1 MRSLTSG
8 IPLISA
14 GLLTVGLLVPAGTA
28 PAAATPAAGA
38 EVCAG
43 VPAPKLRAV
52 RPDSRLNGMFT
63 SYGNG
68 NRRLDDWTGADGTYS
83 VRLSDGR
90 DLWIYSDTFLGRV
103 NEDGTRP
110 PTVDDGGTTPF
121 VNNSFIVQKG
131 RRLTTEH
138 GGTVKN
144 PTALLPPPDKNHWY
158 WAGDGTTAGDKVEVT
173 YQEYERFGPGAWD
186 WRWSRNVVARFS
198 QKRLSKP
205 LSVTP
210 LPSGRQIAWASAL
223 RRVGGFTYIYGVE
236 DHDATKYMHIARV
249 RGESLLGT
257 WEYYAGNGT
266 WSASEQDS
274 ARVMD
279 GVANEYSV
287 SRHGRVYVL
296 VTHDT
301 TQRLGAEI
309 VTYYSCT
316 PYGPFVDK
324 THVYTTPETGA
335 YGSYHN
341 ANVFTY
347 NAHAHPEIAGPDGD
361 LVVSYNVNSFEPKD
375 LYADAGIYRARFLD
389 LSFN

>member
-1 MRSLTSG
+1 LRSSTPR
-8 IPLISA
+8 IPVIVA
-14 GLLTVGLLVPAGTA
+14 GLLTAGLLTPTGAH
-28 PAAATPAAGA
+28 AAAPPAAGP

-52 RPDSRLNGMFT
+52 RPDAQLTGLFT
-63 SYGNG
+63 KYGNSD
-68 NRRLDDWTGADGTYS
+68 RRVDDWTGADGTYS
-83 VRLSDGR
+83 VKLRDGR
-90 DLWIYSDTFLGRV
+90 DLWIYSDTFLGQV
-103 NEDGTRP
+103 NADGTRP
-110 PTVDDGGTTPF
+110 PTTDDGGTTPF
-121 VNNSFIVQKG
+121 INNSFILQKG
-131 RRLTTEH
+131 DRLRTEH
-138 GGTVKN
+138 GGTTKD

-158 WAGDGTTAGDKVEVT
+158 WAGDGTTAGDKLEVT
-173 YQEYERFGPGAWD
+173 YQEYERFGTGIWD

-198 QKRLSKP
+198 QQRLSKP

-210 LPSGRQIAWASAL
+210 LPSGQQVAWASAL
-223 RRVGGFTYIYGVE
+223 RRDGGYTYIYGVE
-236 DHDATKYMHIARV
+236 DHDAAKYMHIARV

-279 GVANEYSV
+279 GIANEYSV
-287 SRHGRVYVL
+287 SRRGKVYVL

-301 TQRLGAEI
+301 TQRLGSEI
-309 VTYYSCT
+309 VTYYSCS

-335 YGSYHN
+335 DGTYHN

-347 NAHAHPEIAGPDGD
+347 NAHAHPEIPRHDGD
-361 LVVSYNVNSFEPKD
+361 LVVSYNVNSFDSKD
-375 LYADAGIYRARFLD
+375 LYANTGIYRARFLD
-389 LSFN
+389 LTFN